1 LGDGRDRHVLHV
13 QRTEKA
19 GVSIHSPPAP
29 PSPSLPA
36 TFTIVVPTLNEAR
49 VIENTLQITLHRGFD
64 DIVVVD
70 GGSTDGTAA
79 LVEAVAA
86 RIRSVRLLSSVP
98 GRARQLNAGAAR
110 AAGDVLVFLH
120 ADSHLPGAAKRLM
133 EQALAD
139 PAVVGGR
146 FDVRFDRPSMW
157 GAIISTFMNVRSRI
171 SRISTGDQAIFVRRP
186 IFEQLGGY
194 SEIPIMED
202 IDFSTRLKQAGRTAA
217 IRDHVVTSFRRWERI
232 GPIRTILLMW
242 SLRFLY
248 WIGVSPDRL
257 ARFYA
262 AVR

>member
-1 LGDGRDRHVLHV
+1 MGHGRDRHVLHV

-29 PSPSLPA
+29 PALRVPA
-36 TFTIVVPTLNEAR
+36 TFTIVIPTLNEAR
-49 VIENTLQITLHRGFD
+49 VIESTLQLTRQRGFD
-64 DIVVVD
+64 DIIVVD
-70 GGSTDGTAA
+70 GGSTDGTQE
-79 LVEAVAA
+79 LIQAVAA
-86 RIRSVRLLSSVP
+86 AIRSVRLLSSAP
-98 GRARQLNAGAAR
+98 GRARQLNAGAAA
-110 AAGDVLVFLH
+110 AAGDILLFLH
-120 ADSHLPGAAKRLM
+120 ADSHLPADAKRLM

-146 FDVRFDRPSMW
+146 FDVRFDRRSMW
-157 GAIISTFMNVRSRI
+157 GGVISAFMNVRSRI

-186 IFEQLGGY
+186 LFERLGGY
-194 SEIPIMED
+194 SDIPIMED
-202 IDFSTRLKQAGRTAA
+202 VDFSARLKRAGRTAA
-217 IRDHVVTSFRRWERI
+217 IRARVITSFRRWERD

-248 WIGVSPDRL
+248 WIGVSPHRL